1 MSKPLCLLLAAFLPA
16 LAGCMKAPDPS
27 QAPHA
32 AAAPQ
37 MASPPGSLTFEMKVP
52 DGWKALAPD
61 QSFYLKKWQIEGG
74 GICTVSFLGPQS
86 PAGKQANLDR
96 WKGQFE
102 TAGAGS
108 EEAAP
113 APLSGAAFPTTTL
126 TLKGTFTATRSIGG
140 GEPRED
146 WMLAGAVIE
155 TPAGPVFF
163 KAVGPR
169 SVLEPELDA
178 LWKGIA
184 AVEIAPQ

>member
-1 MSKPLCLLLAAFLPA
+1 
-16 LAGCMKAPDPS
+16 MKAPDPS
-27 QAPHA
+27 QAPNA
-32 AAAPQ
+32 AGSPG

-52 DGWKALAPD
+52 EGWEELAPD
-61 QSFYLKKWQIEGG
+61 QSFYLKKWRIEGG

-96 WKGQFE
+96 WKGQFP
-102 TAGAGS
+102 TAGSDSG
-108 EEAAP
+108 EAAP
-113 APLSGAAFPTTTL
+113 APLPGAAFSTTTL

-140 GEPRED
+140 GPPRED

-169 SVLEPELDA
+169 RVLEPELA
-178 LWKGIA
+178 TLWKGIA
-184 AVEIAPQ
+184 AVKIAPR